1 MILDYSFMRRG
12 ALAALILLGACDG
25 DEGSGALV
33 PHELNGELGRGDFEY
48 LAIDDSDAM
57 LDPSALPAAIA
68 VGARF
73 DLDFTAAVALAASGV
88 SVHSGSAF
96 VSTHGAT
103 FEVDLPGRFVMLA
116 IHQGHVVDLAHLTS
130 RPVSDVVV
138 EDTDGY
144 VLTELTLAVGEVA
157 ELRALPLD
165 DEARL
170 LAGALQYDW
179 TTDDASVVEVR
190 GAGLDPRRVMLT
202 AHAPGM
208 VDVQVRTGEA
218 TERLSVL
225 VLEESADTMEEE
237 G

>member
-1 MILDYSFMRRG
+1 MKSDLRQ
-12 ALAALILLGACDG
+12 
-25 DEGSGALV
+25 
-33 PHELNGELGRGDFEY
+33 PNLGRGDFEY
-48 LAIDDSDAM
+48 LAIDDGDAM

-73 DLDFTAAVALAASGV
+73 DLDFAAAVPLSASGV

-96 VSTHGAT
+96 VTSHGAT

-130 RPVSDVVV
+130 RPVDDVVV
-138 EDTDGY
+138 EDMDGY
-144 VLTELTLAVGEVA
+144 VLTDLSLAVGEVA

-170 LAGALQYDW
+170 LAGALQYEW
-179 TTDDASVVEVR
+179 TTDDDAVVEVR

-202 AHAPGM
+202 AHAPGV

-218 TERLSVL
+218 TQRLSV
-225 VLEESADTMEEE
+225 VVEESAETTEEE